1 MTQVELNKTDE
12 IYSLVDNSSQTI
24 LRLLELSTDEDW
36 FVREQAIEKIGEFGG
51 KYHFE
56 ESIRRIRAG
65 IFDEEK
71 LVRSTCILVLGDWQD
86 IESLDKIVELLMDDD
101 CIVRIAAAEAVGW
114 MGDVSKVEILESL
127 LETIEED
134 NELVF
139 FYFALLLLGQEK
151 WMAQILD
158 LLNSDCYRTRCA
170 TANSLIDLATE
181 QNKSA
186 ILESLKQALA
196 REETIA
202 ARSTIENAIK
212 VIETEGS

>member
-1 MTQVELNKTDE
+1 MRD
-12 IYSLVDNSSQTI
+12 S
-24 LRLLELSTDEDW
+24 
-36 FVREQAIEKIGEFGG
+36 AIEKIGEFGG

-65 IFDEEK
+65 IFDDQI

-86 IESLDKIVELLMDDD
+86 IESLDKIVELLVDDD
-101 CIVRIAAAEAVGW
+101 CTVRIAAAEAVGW

-139 FYFALLLLGQEK
+139 FYFALALLGQEK
-151 WMAQILD
+151 WIAKILD
-158 LLNSDCYRTRCA
+158 LLNSDCYITRCA
-170 TANSLIDLATE
+170 TANSLIQLATE

-212 VIETEGS
+212 VIETEEG